1 MVMAVKSLA
10 AKAERIVRKRRMAA
24 TGDDRNVSVMRVSA
38 RVAVLVIACAAGY
51 GILNSSGK
59 QAPHPPS
66 ARAAVSAA
74 QPGSAASDAAPRSP
88 HPSKGGSSTPR
99 VAAKLRKPQLT
110 LPVTGWMVTA
120 VGDLVMQAAAP
131 ELRAALPGI
140 WVDAAVSRNMS
151 AGLAEVRMIAAA
163 GGLRRVVLVGLG
175 TNGTVTVSQINQLR
189 AVLGPDRWL
198 VLVNTYAA
206 RPWEQ
211 KVNATIAKAARRDP
225 RVLMVDWYS
234 AIGKHTNL
242 LRPDQIR
249 PRAPGGSLYAS
260 IVKAVVETA
269 G

>member
-1 MVMAVKSLA
+1 
-10 AKAERIVRKRRMAA
+10 
-24 TGDDRNVSVMRVSA
+24 MRVSA
-38 RVAVLVIACAAGY
+38 RVAVLAIACAAGY

-59 QAPHPPS
+59 PTPHPPTS
-66 ARAAVSAA
+66 AKANVSAA
-74 QPGSAASDAAPRSP
+74 QPGSASSDAAPRSP
-88 HPSKGGSSTPR
+88 HPLEGGSGTPR
-99 VAAKLRKPQLT
+99 VATKLGKPQLT
-110 LPVTGWMVTA
+110 LSVTGWMVTA
-120 VGDLVMQAAAP
+120 VGDLVMQAATP
-131 ELRAALPGI
+131 ELQAALPGI
-140 WVDAAVSRNMS
+140 YVDAAVSRKMA

-175 TNGTVTVSQINQLR
+175 TNGTVTASQISQMR

-211 KVNATIAKAARRDP
+211 EVNAAIATAARRDP

-234 AIGKHTNL
+234 AIQNHTNL
-242 LRPDQIR
+242 LRPDQVR

-260 IVKAVVETA
+260 IVKAVVEVA

>member
-1 MVMAVKSLA
+1 MAVKALA
-10 AKAERIVRKRRMAA
+10 ATTERIVGKRRMAA

-38 RVAVLVIACAAGY
+38 KVAVLAVACAAGY

-59 QAPHPPS
+59 PTPHPPTS
-66 ARAAVSAA
+66 ARANVSAA
-74 QPGSAASDAAPRSP
+74 QPGPAASDAAPRSP
-88 HPSKGGSSTPR
+88 HPLEGGSSTPR
-99 VAAKLRKPQLT
+99 VATKLGKPQLT

-131 ELRAALPGI
+131 ELQAMLPGI
-140 WVDAAVSRNMS
+140 YVDAAVSRNMS

-175 TNGTVTVSQINQLR
+175 TNGTVTASQINQLR
-189 AVLGPDRWL
+189 AVIGPDRWL

-211 KVNATIAKAARRDP
+211 EVNAAIGRAARRDP

-234 AIGKHTNL
+234 VIENHTNL
-242 LRPDQIR
+242 LRPDQVR
-249 PRAPGGSLYAS
+249 PRPSGGSLYAS
-260 IVKAVVETA
+260 VVKAVVETV

>member
-1 MVMAVKSLA
+1 MAVKSLA
-10 AKAERIVRKRRMAA
+10 AKAERIRRKRRMAA
-24 TGDDRNVSVMRVSA
+24 TGDNRNVSVMRVSA
-38 RVAVLVIACAAGY
+38 RVAVLAIACAAGY

-59 QAPHPPS
+59 PAPHPPAS
-66 ARAAVSAA
+66 AKANVSAA
-74 QPGSAASDAAPRSP
+74 RPASAASDAAPRSP
-88 HPSKGGSSTPR
+88 HPLEGDSGMPR
-99 VAAKLRKPQLT
+99 VATKLGKPQLT

-120 VGDLVMQAAAP
+120 VGDLVMQAATP
-131 ELRAALPGI
+131 ELQAALPGI
-140 WVDAAVSRNMS
+140 YVDAAVSRQMA

-175 TNGTVTVSQINQLR
+175 TNGTVTASQINQLR

-211 KVNATIAKAARRDP
+211 EVNAAIARAARRDP
-225 RVLMVDWYS
+225 RVLLVDWYS
-234 AIGKHTNL
+234 AIENHTNL

-249 PRAPGGSLYAS
+249 PRSPGGSLYAS